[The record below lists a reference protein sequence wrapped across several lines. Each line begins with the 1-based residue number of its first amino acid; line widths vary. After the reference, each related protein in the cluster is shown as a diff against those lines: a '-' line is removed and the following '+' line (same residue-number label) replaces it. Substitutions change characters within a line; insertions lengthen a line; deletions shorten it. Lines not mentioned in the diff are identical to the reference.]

1 MNALQELIKARMAQ
15 RGLSYADIARKG
27 GLPRST
33 VHDLATNDRSGHRP
47 PHPRTL
53 ERLATGLDLPLE
65 DVRVAAA
72 QAAGLSVWRE
82 PADDPEI
89 DVLVAALTRLD
100 PAQRRHV
107 AALVRSL
114 LDGVEGQGRGED
126 REQKSDKSES
136 A

>member
-1 MNALQELIKARMAQ
+1 MNALQELIKTRMTE
-15 RGLSYADIARKG
+15 RNLSYADIARRG

-33 VHDLATNDRSGHRP
+33 VHDLATNERSGHRP

-53 ERLATGLDLPLE
+53 ERLAAGLELPLE
-65 DVRVAAA
+65 DVRTAAA

-82 PADDPEI
+82 PSDDPEI

-114 LDGVEGQGRGED
+114 LDGAAPSGPDQAADE
-126 REQKSDKSES
+126 SES
-136 A
+136 G